1 MTLLYSYSLSHCS
14 MMTLLSPFFYQYV
27 DEYPIIVLFYQDL
40 ANPIVLPRLAKPII
54 LLRCC

>member
-27 DEYPIIVLFYQDL
+27 DEYPILLLIYHDL
-40 ANPIVLPRLAKPII
+40 ANPIVLSKLGKPII
-54 LLRCC
+54 PL